1 MNKTIISSFSDIRYF
16 LKAFLPDKKDEK
28 YLFWGL
34 LLFYLSYSVFII
46 FTTSI
51 VDNISVGTDLYF
63 SYDNPLI
70 LEHGRTQISGHP
82 LLIFFYYPFVLLGNG
97 LVLLTTA
104 KVKTLFFIMLSSS
117 MISLSCVYIFRYIR
131 EVLNI
136 KKTIAYLFTLFFA
149 FFSTNLILAFTPE
162 SFTLSAL
169 FLSFN
174 VYYNSSYIK
183 RGTSPPFISNV
194 ILADFFLGGV
204 TLTNMAKGVIP
215 VLFFKEKK
223 VSILKKILILGAVFF
238 VILLII
244 QVFSALF
251 LDKNYIGSIFA
262 HKDNFTDES
271 LTGMAYLQM
280 IFSHFFGA
288 PIFLSEIFSY
298 KTIRNGI
305 PYLVEGDY
313 RLWWQYLFMSLICIF
328 VVISLIRNY
337 KEPLV
342 QMIFLLFLVDII
354 IHCVIRFGINE
365 PFIYGAH
372 WVYCIPLLLGWLYK
386 KLGEKQA
393 KVFLIIVS
401 CMFAGLII
409 NNLVRLSDF
418 INLAQQI
425 YPVQ

>member
-34 LLFYLSYSVFII
+34 LLFYLSYSVFVT

-82 LLIFFYYPFVLLGNG
+82 LLIFFYYPFVLIGNG

-131 EVLNI
+131 QIIEL
-136 KKTIAYLFTLFFA
+136 KRFTAFLFTLFFA

-183 RGTSPPFISNV
+183 RGISPPFISNV

-223 VSILKKILILGAVFF
+223 ASILKKIIILGAVFF
-238 VILLII
+238 IILLALQI
-244 QVFSALF
+244 FSALV

-298 KTIRNGI
+298 NTIRNGI

-313 RLWWQYLFMSLICIF
+313 RLWWQYLFMSLICVF
-328 VVISLIRNY
+328 VVASFIRNY
-337 KEPLV
+337 KEPFV
-342 QMIFLLFLVDII
+342 QMIFLLFLVDIV
-354 IHCVIRFGINE
+354 IHCIIRFGINE

-372 WVYCIPLLLGWLYK
+372 WIYCVPLLLGWLYK
-386 KLGEKQA
+386 KLKDKQA
-393 KVFLIIVS
+393 KVFLIIIS
-401 CMFAGLII
+401 CMFVALVI

>member
-34 LLFYLSYSVFII
+34 LLFYLSYSVFVT

-82 LLIFFYYPFVLLGNG
+82 LLIFFYYPFVLIGNG

-104 KVKTLFFIMLSSS
+104 KVKTLFFIMLSSA

-131 EVLNI
+131 QIIELKRFTAFI
-136 KKTIAYLFTLFFA
+136 FTLFFA

-174 VYYNSSYIK
+174 VYYNSSFIK
-183 RGTSPPFISNV
+183 RGISPPFISNV

-223 VSILKKILILGAVFF
+223 ASILKKIIILGAVFF
-238 VILLII
+238 IILLALQI
-244 QVFSALF
+244 FSALV

-298 KTIRNGI
+298 NTIRNGI

-313 RLWWQYLFMSLICIF
+313 RLWWQYLFMSLICVF
-328 VVISLIRNY
+328 LVTSLIRNY
-337 KEPLV
+337 KEPFV
-342 QMIFLLFLVDII
+342 QMIFLLFLVDIV
-354 IHCVIRFGINE
+354 IHCIIRFGINE

-372 WVYCIPLLLGWLYK
+372 WIYCVPLLLGWLYK
-386 KLGEKQA
+386 KLKDKQA
-393 KVFLIIVS
+393 KVFLIIIS
-401 CMFAGLII
+401 CMFVALVI

>member
-34 LLFYLSYSVFII
+34 LLFYLSYSVFVT

-82 LLIFFYYPFVLLGNG
+82 LLIFFYYPFVLIGNG
-97 LVLLTTA
+97 LVLLTTV
-104 KVKTLFFIMLSSS
+104 KVKTLFFIMLSSA

-131 EVLNI
+131 QIIELKRFTAFI
-136 KKTIAYLFTLFFA
+136 FTLFFA

-174 VYYNSSYIK
+174 VYYNSSFIK
-183 RGTSPPFISNV
+183 RGISPPFISNV

-223 VSILKKILILGAVFF
+223 ASILKKIIILGAVFF
-238 VILLII
+238 IILLALQI
-244 QVFSALF
+244 FSALV

-298 KTIRNGI
+298 NTIRNGI

-313 RLWWQYLFMSLICIF
+313 RLWWQYLFMSLICVF
-328 VVISLIRNY
+328 VVTSLIRNY
-337 KEPLV
+337 KEPFV
-342 QMIFLLFLVDII
+342 QMIFLLFLVDIV
-354 IHCVIRFGINE
+354 IHCIIRFGINE

-372 WVYCIPLLLGWLYK
+372 WIYCVPLLLGWLSK
-386 KLGEKQA
+386 KLKDKQA
-393 KVFLIIVS
+393 KVFLIIIS
-401 CMFAGLII
+401 CMFVALVI
-409 NNLVRLSDF
+409 NNLVRLFDF

>member
-34 LLFYLSYSVFII
+34 LLFYLSYSVFVT

-82 LLIFFYYPFVLLGNG
+82 LLIFFYYPFVLIGNG

-104 KVKTLFFIMLSSS
+104 KVKTLFFIMLSSA

-131 EVLNI
+131 QIIEL
-136 KKTIAYLFTLFFA
+136 KKFTAFILTLFFA

-174 VYYNSSYIK
+174 VYYNSSFIK
-183 RGTSPPFISNV
+183 RGISPPLISNV

-215 VLFFKEKK
+215 VLFFKERKA
-223 VSILKKILILGAVFF
+223 SILKKIIILGAVFF
-238 VILLII
+238 IILLALQI
-244 QVFSALF
+244 FSALV

-298 KTIRNGI
+298 NTIRNGI

-313 RLWWQYLFMSLICIF
+313 RLWWQYLFMSLICVF
-328 VVISLIRNY
+328 VVTSLIRNY
-337 KEPLV
+337 KEPFV
-342 QMIFLLFLVDII
+342 QMIFLLFLVDIV
-354 IHCVIRFGINE
+354 IHCIIRFGINE

-372 WVYCIPLLLGWLYK
+372 WVYCVPLLLGWLYK
-386 KLGEKQA
+386 KLKDKQA
-393 KVFLIIVS
+393 KVFLIIIS
-401 CMFAGLII
+401 CMFVALVI
-409 NNLVRLSDF
+409 NNLVRLCDF

>member
-34 LLFYLSYSVFII
+34 LLFYLSYSVFVT

-82 LLIFFYYPFVLLGNG
+82 LLIFFYYPFVLIGNG

-104 KVKTLFFIMLSSS
+104 KVKTLFFIMLSSA

-131 EVLNI
+131 QIIEL
-136 KKTIAYLFTLFFA
+136 KRFTAFMFTLFFA

-174 VYYNSSYIK
+174 VYYNSSFIK
-183 RGTSPPFISNV
+183 RGISPPFISNV

-223 VSILKKILILGAVFF
+223 ASILKKIIILGAVFF
-238 VILLII
+238 IILLALQI
-244 QVFSALF
+244 FSA
-251 LDKNYIGSIFA
+251 
-262 HKDNFTDES
+262 
-271 LTGMAYLQM
+271 
-280 IFSHFFGA
+280 
-288 PIFLSEIFSY
+288 
-298 KTIRNGI
+298 
-305 PYLVEGDY
+305 
-313 RLWWQYLFMSLICIF
+313 
-328 VVISLIRNY
+328 
-337 KEPLV
+337 
-342 QMIFLLFLVDII
+342 
-354 IHCVIRFGINE
+354 
-365 PFIYGAH
+365 
-372 WVYCIPLLLGWLYK
+372 
-386 KLGEKQA
+386 
-393 KVFLIIVS
+393 
-401 CMFAGLII
+401 
-409 NNLVRLSDF
+409 
-418 INLAQQI
+418 
-425 YPVQ
+425 